1 MNAVASPR
9 TTPLQPRPGLRAGRG
24 ASHPPMC
31 AAVLAVILTAGVA
44 VLSALHVDVTDDP
57 CDGRRIVTEEV
68 DPRTS
73 SNPLNE
79 EVYAKPAFASGVADI
94 CELRPVGPIV
104 YRGPILHPFA
114 AAEGAL
120 RFYSDFSAQAPDE
133 LTMFFGFLHALDG
146 SGNKLVGIVAG
157 YDGPQ
162 ADAERALAPLKAFG
176 SPVVDA
182 IGPIPPVARPG
193 YERVERR
200 DRTRGGAACRWRVRG
215 RRWTAGPCPTDAAAL
230 GLRSRI
236 RLREYASRRRA
247 RLRRSRTSAD
257 RSG

>member
-1 MNAVASPR
+1 M
-9 TTPLQPRPGLRAGRG
+9 
-24 ASHPPMC
+24 
-31 AAVLAVILTAGVA
+31 
-44 VLSALHVDVTDDP
+44 
-57 CDGRRIVTEEV
+57 
-68 DPRTS
+68 
-73 SNPLNE
+73 
-79 EVYAKPAFASGVADI
+79 ADI

-120 RFYSDFSAQAPDE
+120 RFYRDFSAQAPDE
-133 LTMFFGFLHALDG
+133 LTMFFGFLHAPDG

-193 YERVERR
+193 HERVERR
-200 DRTRGGAACRWRVRG
+200 DRTRGGAAARRWRVRVS
-215 RRWTAGPCPTDAAAL
+215 RWTAGPCPTAL
-230 GLRSRI
+230 LLSGFVGI
-236 RLREYASRRRA
+236 EYVFVDYASRRRA